1 MKYLLTIVFILSIF
15 LIGCDQKTD
24 ETAEGVTQQ
33 SEGIEMLKEK
43 IAKFAPTELNYDA
56 GTLDERQKVVVEK
69 LYYAAKIMDDLFLDQ
84 VYSRNNEIKASLM
97 AEDTEEAK
105 YQLELFEIMFGP
117 FDRLEHEAPF
127 YGTEEKPLGANYY
140 PEDITKEEFEN
151 WIKNN
156 PDDEKAFTSEFTMI
170 RRENDKL
177 VAIPYSE
184 YYRDQLTEASKLL
197 KEAAEYADNPT
208 LKKYLETRADAFLSN
223 DYFESDMA
231 WMDLEDHDIEIVIG
245 PYEVYEDRLF
255 NYKAAFECFLTIR
268 DIEES
273 EKLEVFKSY
282 LRDMEIHLPI
292 PDEHKNFERGSESPL
307 AVVNEIYTAG
317 DTKAGVQ
324 TLAFNLP
331 NDERVRKVKGS
342 KKVMLKNVSEAKF
355 NKLLKPIAEI
365 ILEPDQ
371 LEYVTFNSFFTH
383 SLMHEMSHGIGPGYI
398 TVDGRETEV
407 KKELQETY
415 STLEECKADIL
426 GIYNNIFMIE
436 KGVFPESFE
445 NEIWVTALAG
455 VFRST
460 RFGINEAHG
469 GGEAIIYNYLI
480 EHGGFEFNEETEKVK
495 VNFDKAY
502 DVLKELATK
511 VLMIQA
517 KGDYQAAKDLIA
529 KYVVISP
536 SLGLL
541 QEKLNVLPVDI
552 KPIYE
557 IEQMYN

>member
-1 MKYLLTIVFILSIF
+1 MKYIIPFLLTAVMIF
-15 LIGCDQKTD
+15 AGCDAQN
-24 ETAEGVTQQ
+24 EQAENQ
-33 SEGIEMLKEK
+33 SEDIKMLKEQ
-43 IAKFAPTELNYDA
+43 IAKFVPTELSYDA
-56 GTLDERQKVVVEK
+56 NALNERQKLVVEK
-69 LYYAAKIMDDLFLDQ
+69 LYRAAKIMDEIFLDQ
-84 VYSRNNEIKASLM
+84 VYSKNNEIKADLM
-97 AEDTEEAK
+97 VKDSEEAK
-105 YQLELFEIMFGP
+105 YQLELFNIMFGP
-117 FDRLEHEAPF
+117 FNRLEHEAPF
-127 YGTEEKPLGANYY
+127 IGVDKKPLGANYY
-140 PEDITKEEFEN
+140 PEDMTKEEFEQ
-151 WIKNN
+151 WLKDH
-156 PDDEKAFTSEFTMI
+156 PEDEDAFTSEFTVI
-170 RRENDKL
+170 RRDGDAL

-184 YYRDQLTEASKLL
+184 YYKDKLTEAATLL
-197 KEAAEYADNPT
+197 LDAAESADNPS
-208 LKKYLETRADAFLSN
+208 LKKYLTTRAVAFQNN
-223 DYFESDMA
+223 DYFESDMK
-231 WMDLEDHDIEIVIG
+231 WMDLKEHDIEIVIG

-317 DTKAGVQ
+317 DTKAGIQ
-324 TLAFNLP
+324 TIAFNLP

-355 NKLLKPIAEI
+355 DRLLKPIAEI
-365 ILEPDQ
+365 VLVSEQ
-371 LEYVTFNSFFTH
+371 LEFVTFNSFFTH

-398 TVDGRETEV
+398 KVDGRDTEV

-469 GGEAIIYNYLI
+469 GGEAIIYNYMI
-480 EHGGFEFNEETEKVK
+480 ENGGFEFNEETEKVK
-495 VNFDKAY
+495 VNFDNAGN
-502 DVLKELATK
+502 VLEELANK

-517 KGDYQAAKDLIA
+517 KGDYQAAKDLIS

-536 SLGLL
+536 SLKLL

-552 KPIYE
+552 KPVYE
-557 IEQMYN
+557 IERMYN